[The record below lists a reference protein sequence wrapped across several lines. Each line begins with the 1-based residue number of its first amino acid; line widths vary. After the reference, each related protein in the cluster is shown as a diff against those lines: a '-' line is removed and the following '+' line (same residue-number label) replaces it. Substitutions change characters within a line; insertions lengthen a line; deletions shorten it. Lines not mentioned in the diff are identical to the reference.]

1 MGIRRWWADYK
12 AAFNVAAEKRR
23 RRKLRDQF
31 AGQAMAG
38 LMVNGGPSPELIA
51 SLAYEM
57 ADLMLEAREE

>member
-1 MGIRRWWADYK
+1 MGIRRWWADQK
-12 AAFNVAAEKRR
+12 ANLKQAMRERER
-23 RRKLRDQF
+23 QDLRDRF